1 MFNVVWMRPTAAD
14 IQEFLDTFSP
24 EEQQQMFSR
33 HAAAMQYLSALP
45 GFVPQ
50 VPPYAFTWSETGAI
64 VIGEKLA

>member
-1 MFNVVWMRPTAAD
+1 
-14 IQEFLDTFSP
+14 
-24 EEQQQMFSR
+24 
-33 HAAAMQYLSALP
+33 MQYLSALP